1 MNDSEIEK
9 RKPVWLAL
17 SRMYLDTELQQYDI
31 DLIIDAIKESPFSL
45 EEVMTIDKYEVFP
58 VLYQNLMSV
67 AGVWNAFEESWLVN
81 EILPSLNKRNTL
93 RTFII
98 KVIYVSQKAKYRK
111 LWMNIAANMAQ
122 CTAS

>member
-67 AGVWNAFEESWLVN
+67 AGVWNAFEESWSVN
-81 EILPSLNKRNTL
+81 EILSSLNKRNTL

>member
-81 EILPSLNKRNTL
+81 EILSSLNKRNTL

-111 LWMNIAANMAQ
+111 LWMNIAANMTQ